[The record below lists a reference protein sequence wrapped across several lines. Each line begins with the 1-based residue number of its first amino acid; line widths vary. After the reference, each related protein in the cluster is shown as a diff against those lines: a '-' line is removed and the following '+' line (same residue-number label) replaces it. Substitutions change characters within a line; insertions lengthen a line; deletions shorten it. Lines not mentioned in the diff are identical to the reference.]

1 MKQRVTGIWRSYKV
15 FHFSGKVEAHN
26 ETSYLQVSVDE
37 EETFTQLRAESRK
50 SAISYTCDQWQ
61 IAQVKNRCYIYLQK
75 RQVYEIITL
84 EQDDMVLLDIVK
96 GEKIFFAKMPGWYRR
111 IEPTITS
118 VRHIREEQE
127 NKER

>member
-1 MKQRVTGIWRSYKV
+1 MSSQGKEKKGKKTAHEEVT
-15 FHFSGKVEAHN
+15 
-26 ETSYLQVSVDE
+26 VDE
-37 EETFTQLRAESRK
+37 EETFTQLGAESRK

-84 EQDDMVLLDIVK
+84 EHDDMVLQDIVK

-118 VRHIREEQE
+118 VRHIRGKQE
-127 NKER
+127 NEER